1 MITIMKNDSQIVEMV
16 EKIRYSA
23 DEFLC
28 MLNICAYSDSIAE
41 QIIDYS
47 RNLEKLMEENFND
60 G

>member
-1 MITIMKNDSQIVEMV
+1 MKNDSQIVETV
-16 EKIRYSA
+16 EKIKYSA
-23 DEFLC
+23 EEFLC
-28 MLNICAYSDSIAE
+28 MPNICAYSDSIAE